1 MRAKLSN
8 TFPCYGMTGVRA
20 ESCPGCCAVKRLRNQ
35 AENQLLNQSSQ
46 TPALSRGDSELVGSL
61 QHQQW
66 WMGSSR
72 ARSDQGDTSWL
83 CRNVQAKGGPWGLLQ
98 GGWVP
103 CWPVPA
109 PAAVCQGPPWGMLP
123 CLSAKNIWGQQL
135 PFSLLGMIQP
145 YEFHFM
151 WSKDK
156 LYLQIKHS
164 SYLCFFL

>member
-72 ARSDQGDTSWL
+72 ARSDQGDASWL

-98 GGWVP
+98 GRWVP

-109 PAAVCQGPPWGMLP
+109 ASCNVPGSTLGNAA
-123 CLSAKNIWGQQL
+123 L
-135 PFSLLGMIQP
+135 PFCKEYMGPTAPLLTSGHDSALWIP
-145 YEFHFM
+145 LHV
-151 WSKDK
+151 
-156 LYLQIKHS
+156 IKR
-164 SYLCFFL
+164 